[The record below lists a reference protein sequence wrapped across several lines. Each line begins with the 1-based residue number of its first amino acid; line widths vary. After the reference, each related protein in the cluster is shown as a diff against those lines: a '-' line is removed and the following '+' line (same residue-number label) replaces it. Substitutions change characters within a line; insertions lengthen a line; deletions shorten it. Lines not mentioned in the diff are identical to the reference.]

1 MLMLLCAMQE
11 FVERLHNNSQRFVP
25 ILDPGI
31 PLLPGYAPYEDG
43 LKRGIFIS
51 DVTGQPYIAEVKSYV
66 VLLYQLF
73 RWILWNKQNMQLSKN
88 GTLIVSLI

>member
-1 MLMLLCAMQE
+1 MQE

-51 DVTGQPYIAEVKSYV
+51 DVTGQPYIAEVPALHQKTK
-66 VLLYQLF
+66 LLKAAA
-73 RWILWNKQNMQLSKN
+73 N
-88 GTLIVSLI
+88 T

>member
-1 MLMLLCAMQE
+1 MLTLLCAMQE

-66 VLLYQLF
+66 VLLYQL
-73 RWILWNKQNMQLSKN
+73 
-88 GTLIVSLI
+88 

>member
-1 MLMLLCAMQE
+1 MCIQA

-43 LKRGIFIS
+43 LKRGVFIA
-51 DVTGQPYIAEVKSYV
+51 DVTGQPYIGEVLQSHSPMHFQCTFYCHPEV
-66 VLLYQLF
+66 C
-73 RWILWNKQNMQLSKN
+73 
-88 GTLIVSLI
+88 SLQRACLCSQ